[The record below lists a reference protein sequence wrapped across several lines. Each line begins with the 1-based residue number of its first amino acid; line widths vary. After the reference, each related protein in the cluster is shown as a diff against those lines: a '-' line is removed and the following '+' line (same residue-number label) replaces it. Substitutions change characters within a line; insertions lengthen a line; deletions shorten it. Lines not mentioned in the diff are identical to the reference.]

1 MNTSYGASGDWFGH
15 RDYTGNLKEIW
26 DATPAGEERQRKLM
40 QRRQDILSWMGD
52 SANESKIK
60 EHNRLGIAPRD
71 DGSGGLGQRI
81 ASGNLSER
89 FMGLNMD
96 IDPETGAAFSEKS
109 KNYFGHADLMHAR
122 ASGHSWGDI
131 QGYLDQNSSLLRDKN
146 VKGGGGLYDEV
157 ATQSRFEHTTQEN
170 NKNWS
175 NLIEG
180 LQTSFD
186 DSMTK
191 QQDFQKAQLDWQ
203 STESEAQRAHEAA
216 MLAEQRKVKTA
227 TPTHVKNPISQL
239 AIGPGKVA
247 APQSASSLARK
258 RLGSAP
264 LVTGLN
270 IGSKKTSMNIK

>member
-1 MNTSYGASGDWFGH
+1 MNISYGASPDKFGHQDYFQMLKSIWDTSDINSRQEKLAQKRQDVLAWMKDPGNVDKIGEANRQGQQGGLFDQISSGDLTHKFTGKAEGSGDW
-15 RDYTGNLKEIW
+15 I
-26 DATPAGEERQRKLM
+26 
-40 QRRQDILSWMGD
+40 
-52 SANESKIK
+52 
-60 EHNRLGIAPRD
+60 
-71 DGSGGLGQRI
+71 
-81 ASGNLSER
+81 
-89 FMGLNMD
+89 
-96 IDPETGAAFSEKS
+96 
-109 KNYFGHADLMHAR
+109 GHADLMAGR
-122 ASGHSWGDI
+122 AAGHSWGDI
-131 QGYLDQNSSLLRDKN
+131 KSYLDQNTSMLRGGN
-146 VKGGGGLYDEV
+146 VRGGGGLYDQV
-157 ATQSRFEHTTQEN
+157 ASEARFEHTTQQN
-170 NKNWS
+170 NQNWS

-186 DSMTK
+186 DSLAQ
-191 QQDFQKAQLDWQ
+191 QQDFQRAQLDWQ

-216 MLAEQRKVKTA
+216 MLAEQRKVRTA